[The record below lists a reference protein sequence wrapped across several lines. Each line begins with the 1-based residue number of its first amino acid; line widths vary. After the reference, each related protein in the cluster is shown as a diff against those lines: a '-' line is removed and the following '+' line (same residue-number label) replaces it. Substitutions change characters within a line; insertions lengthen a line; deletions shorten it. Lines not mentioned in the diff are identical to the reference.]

1 MAQRPKPKE
10 TIKAVDATV
19 IDEEILKYFR
29 YHCRKAVRDYL
40 SENKIIP
47 KEPQINFGKI
57 KVISLS
63 FLSTQK
69 SKIDIRKIQYLDAL
83 HRL

>member
-10 TIKAVDATV
+10 TKKAVDATV
-19 IDEEILKYFR
+19 IDEEILKYLWKKI
-29 YHCRKAVRDYL
+29 RKAVRDYL

-63 FLSTQK
+63 FLSILT
-69 SKIDIRKIQYLDAL
+69 SK
-83 HRL
+83 